1 MLKWTLLFSNCL
13 FIVNNKIRIKE
24 KVNLTKGWVGSG
36 GAEYYGAF
44 HLLWKWVT
52 MFNCAIAFWGLAWCC
67 RRLGQ
72 HIVCLGLGP
81 AVFGV
86 VMGAIGLCGV
96 VLCFRDGWAQCPSA
110 LLLYCWAGGGQ
121 CGWVF
126 GHLGG
131 WMGGCLGV
139 WVGGGVGL
147 GVWVGSM
154 GLWGGGWPCGYVP
167 LDCMGL
173 VVLATRI
180 YHVYK

>member
-110 LLLYCWAGGGQ
+110 LLLYCWAGGGA
-121 CGWVF
+121 
-126 GHLGG
+126 
-131 WMGGCLGV
+131 V
-139 WVGGGVGL
+139 WVG
-147 GVWVGSM
+147 VWAFGWVDGWVY
-154 GLWGGGWPCGYVP
+154 GFGWVLWVCEDEG
-167 LDCMGL
+167 GL
-173 VVLATRI
+173 VAMSLWIVWDS
-180 YHVYK
+180 